1 MCCRRSLAVSAVS
14 SCDRSLEKRTY
25 SAVLPGPP
33 NLCAQQCPRE
43 QTARCFP
50 LHAAVD
56 KTHNGVGRSE
66 GSEWSSFMT
75 MLCVSDPPDTV
86 TVASPEAK
94 AVTKPFEDTIDVQS
108 LGHRHIFRVEAPN
121 STLWI
126 GAVADLDIAAAKARV
141 VSLMQADP
149 CEYLIFS
156 QKTGHRW
163 RSLEVS
169 MPYASGETPGV
180 GDYIK
185 NQWERLGTVTR
196 VHFAQHEEDLIC
208 IRWHDEGLKPLFSP
222 AAEYMLVF
230 RKAA

>member
-1 MCCRRSLAVSAVS
+1 
-14 SCDRSLEKRTY
+14 
-25 SAVLPGPP
+25 
-33 NLCAQQCPRE
+33 
-43 QTARCFP
+43 
-50 LHAAVD
+50 
-56 KTHNGVGRSE
+56 
-66 GSEWSSFMT
+66 

-86 TVASPEAK
+86 TIIVASPEAK

-163 RSLEVS
+163 QSLEVS

-180 GDYIK
+180 GDYIV
-185 NQWERLGTVTR
+185 NS
-196 VHFAQHEEDLIC
+196 D
-208 IRWHDEGLKPLFSP
+208 
-222 AAEYMLVF
+222 
-230 RKAA
+230 